1 MCLLPFDRY
10 CNVVHSPR
18 ALVFSGA
25 DKREC
30 YLGEE
35 AVAKRGVLTL
45 SYPACISAMNP
56 EIDPVFLSVLDSSL
70 LPTVRQLTV
79 HEVFFGNMTFD
90 APTHTHTY
98 NDLSESACVQ
108 RVCQSV
114 GLGHPFGTRFLMIL
128 RAVNTMS
135 IDKAFEC
142 HELITS
148 REIPTCFGK
157 CSARNDSCKPD
168 QDRTWCRE
176 GLVGNGEG
184 KCMKLLICL
193 DSLDSSLFRF
203 GIIPSSMHCV

>member
-1 MCLLPFDRY
+1 MLPFDRY

-79 HEVFFGNMTFD
+79 HKVFFLATCDIRRNH
-90 APTHTHTY
+90 THTHTMT
-98 NDLSESACVQ
+98 C
-108 RVCQSV
+108 
-114 GLGHPFGTRFLMIL
+114 L
-128 RAVNTMS
+128 RALPTRVS
-135 IDKAFEC
+135 ICWPWSPLWHSF
-142 HELITS
+142 L
-148 REIPTCFGK
+148 
-157 CSARNDSCKPD
+157 NDSA
-168 QDRTWCRE
+168 
-176 GLVGNGEG
+176 
-184 KCMKLLICL
+184 
-193 DSLDSSLFRF
+193 SSQ
-203 GIIPSSMHCV
+203 HNVN

>member
-1 MCLLPFDRY
+1 MLPFDRY

-90 APTHTHTY
+90 APTHTHTHTHIHTMTCLRALAY
-98 NDLSESACVQ
+98 NACVNLLAL
-108 RVCQSV
+108 VT
-114 GLGHPFGTRFLMIL
+114 PLM
-128 RAVNTMS
+128 A
-135 IDKAFEC
+135 
-142 HELITS
+142 
-148 REIPTCFGK
+148 
-157 CSARNDSCKPD
+157 
-168 QDRTWCRE
+168 
-176 GLVGNGEG
+176 LV
-184 KCMKLLICL
+184 
-193 DSLDSSLFRF
+193 S
-203 GIIPSSMHCV
+203 